1 MYLRVLS
8 PYSCRD
14 STLSRFMKESVKQ
27 DIDLDNKEFQ
37 DVWKLIR
44 FTRQSVFLTGKAGTG
59 KSTFLKYICANT
71 KKKFVVLA
79 PTGIAAVNVGGVT
92 MHSFFKIPFKPILPD
107 DPEFDNRHIRS
118 RMKYSKEF
126 IKLLRA
132 LDLIIIDEISMVRA
146 DVIDF
151 VDKILRTF
159 SGNWREPFGGKQMLF
174 VGDLFQL
181 EPVVTGDMRDIL
193 SRFYPNP
200 FFFSARAFSRIN
212 MVPVEL
218 KKVYRQNDS
227 AFVEMLDR
235 MRSGCPTDADIMM
248 LNRRLV
254 RQSPKSDDRMV
265 MTLATKRS
273 MVDHINDAHLDALPA
288 AEITY
293 IGEIGGDFPEN
304 SLPTSKELTVKA
316 GAQIVFIRNDMEK
329 RWVNGTIGK
338 IYLAEEEKLV
348 VQLEDGSFHNVEP
361 VIWSNIKYEFDEKHN
376 KVIEHELGYF
386 KQFPIKLAW
395 ALTIHKSQGLTFS
408 DVIID
413 IGSGTFS
420 GGQAYVALSRCR
432 SLEGMELASTIN
444 KRDVFINPAV
454 VNFSRSFNDSVLI
467 EGALERAKADD
478 LYAKSLE
485 AINKD
490 DIAGAFDFFIEAMRA
505 RSEIDNQAVMRL
517 VRSKLS
523 RLIHYKKDA
532 VRLSE
537 QLDDDRVRFRKLASE
552 YLSMARECRS
562 EGMDPVPVFANY
574 DKAISISP
582 DYTDA
587 WFEKGTL
594 FFELGDDSAA
604 EESFM
609 KAYELEP
616 TKVEVSYELSRLWLS
631 RGDYVQAL
639 DWGLIA
645 LNLDEERSSTHSV
658 LAEIYKNAGEEN
670 AAARHQELARK
681 FRRRNKK

>member
-1 MYLRVLS
+1 MEK
-8 PYSCRD
+8 D
-14 STLSRFMKESVKQ
+14 KQQ

-71 KKKFVVLA
+71 KKKFFVLA

-92 MHSFFKIPFKPILPD
+92 MHSFFKIPFKPVLPD

-151 VDKILRTF
+151 VDKIMRTF

-200 FFFSARAFSRIN
+200 FFFSARAFSRIKV
-212 MVPVEL
+212 VPIEL
-218 KKVYRQNDS
+218 RKVYRQSDS
-227 AFVEMLDR
+227 SFVEMLDR
-235 MRSGCPTDADIMM
+235 MRGGCPTDADIMM

-254 RQSPKSDDRMV
+254 KQSPKSDDRMV
-265 MTLATKRS
+265 MTLATTRS
-273 MVDHINDAHLDALPA
+273 MVDHINDAHLEALPA
-288 AEITY
+288 KEITY
-293 IGEIGGDFPEN
+293 IGEISGDFPEN
-304 SLPTSKELTVKA
+304 SLPTSKELTVKT
-316 GAQIVFIRNDMEK
+316 GAQVVFIRNDMEK

-338 IYLAEEEKLV
+338 IYLAEEEKLI

-361 VIWSNIKYEFDEKHN
+361 VVWSNIKYEFDEKNN
-376 KVIEHELGYF
+376 KVIERELGCF
-386 KQFPIKLAW
+386 RQFPIKLAW
-395 ALTIHKSQGLTFS
+395 ALTIHKSQGLTFN

-454 VNFSRSFNDSVLI
+454 VNFSRSFNDNALI
-467 EGALERAKADD
+467 ESALERAKADD
-478 LYAKSLE
+478 LYAKALD
-485 AINKD
+485 AVNRD
-490 DIAGAFDFFIEAMRA
+490 DVTEAFDLFVDAMRA
-505 RSEIDNQAVMRL
+505 RSELDNQAVMRL
-517 VRSKLS
+517 VRRKLS
-523 RLIHYKKDA
+523 RLMHYKEDA
-532 VRLSE
+532 ARLSAQVE
-537 QLDDDRVRFRKLASE
+537 DDRSRFRKLASE

-562 EGMDPVPVFANY
+562 DGMDPVPVFANY
-574 DKAISISP
+574 DKAISIAP
-582 DYTDA
+582 DYVEA
-587 WFEKGTL
+587 WLERGTYSADL
-594 FFELGDDSAA
+594 CDDDSA
-604 EESFM
+604 EKSLL
-609 KAYELEP
+609 KAYELDP
-616 TKVEVSYELSRLWLS
+616 TVVDAPYELSRLWLR

-645 LNLDEERSSTHSV
+645 LRLDEERSLTHSL

-670 AAARHQELARK
+670 AAARHSELARK
-681 FRRRNKK
+681 FRRRKKK